1 MNRKIYLILTSVFL
15 SSMILMGCNANDDR
29 DDVNRRNMNTPVN
42 YENDMNDVDL
52 NNDDV
57 YRDNDL
63 RNNGLRNDVRNDIR
77 DNDMNAPGVDED
89 DNILRD
95 DENDNDPDP
104 EDIIEDPKDMI
115 DNDKRDE

>member
-1 MNRKIYLILTSVFL
+1 MNRKIYLVLTSAFL
-15 SSMILMGCNANDDR
+15 SSVILMGCNANDDR

-57 YRDNDL
+57 YRDNDA
-63 RNNGLRNDVRNDIR
+63 RNLRNDVRNDVR

-89 DNILRD
+89 DNLLRD

-104 EDIIEDPKDMI
+104 EDIIEDPRDMT
-115 DNDKRDE
+115 DKDKRDE